1 MFTVFALLC
10 LFCICDFI
18 TLQCHISMKH
28 NLFCRKN
35 IKQDFLHGR
44 KNFAK
49 ELPDKHCALFQSFPK
64 LNRMLITRLI
74 SIQRKSSRFLSPVST
89 VSARNAWDH
98 GRPFGEDQP
107 KKTPALLES
116 HYAKA
121 SLTNKG
127 LDWMVNLKTILCQG
141 LTPSSSFSIIY
152 CFSFWLTKEQQQKYL
167 SHEVLKSIRL
177 TFAGLQ

>member
-1 MFTVFALLC
+1 MFTVFTFLR
-10 LFCICDFI
+10 LFCVCDFI
-18 TLQCHISMKH
+18 TLQCHISMKR
-28 NLFCRKN
+28 NLFYQTN
-35 IKQDFLHGR
+35 IKQEFLHGR

-49 ELPDKHCALFQSFPK
+49 ELRDKHFASFQSFSK
-64 LNRMLITRLI
+64 LNHMLITRLI
-74 SIQRKSSRFLSPVST
+74 CIQRKSSRFLPPVST

-107 KKTPALLES
+107 KKTPAFLES

-127 LDWMVNLKTILCQG
+127 FDWKVNLKTILCQG

-152 CFSFWLTKEQQQKYL
+152 CFSSWLTKEQQQKYL
-167 SHEVLKSIRL
+167 SHKVLESIRI